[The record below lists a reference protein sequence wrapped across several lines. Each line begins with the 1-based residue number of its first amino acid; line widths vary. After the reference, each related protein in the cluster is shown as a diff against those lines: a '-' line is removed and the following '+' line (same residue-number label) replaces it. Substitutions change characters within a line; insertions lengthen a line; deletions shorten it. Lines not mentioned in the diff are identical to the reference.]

1 MYFIFKLIF
10 KDVII
15 PTGISLSAQKMFF
28 FFQTDSIPPTSYL
41 LRHLVSAEHYCTEKA
56 WLFHWLCDF
65 DNCTYC
71 NFSSLLSVF
80 QSSNIILFFLCFCFC
95 FFTWNSLGF
104 ALKPGMTNWT
114 RLGCIRK
121 ERTRLFSTEQSENRY
136 TWAVLLCNIALRTN
150 AWCYIAWLSEH
161 ERIIHIF
168 MVSLYEIIFH
178 S

>member
-1 MYFIFKLIF
+1 MVFVPLFEANLNMYFIFKLIF

-15 PTGISLSAQKMFF
+15 PTSISLSAQKMFF

-80 QSSNIILFFLCFCFC
+80 QSSNIILFFLCFLFFFFYLKFFGLCFKARHDE
-95 FFTWNSLGF
+95 LDK
-104 ALKPGMTNWT
+104 AGMHKKGEDKIVFHRT
-114 RLGCIRK
+114 IRK
-121 ERTRLFSTEQSENRY
+121 QIHLGSP
-136 TWAVLLCNIALRTN
+136 AL
-150 AWCYIAWLSEH
+150 
-161 ERIIHIF
+161 
-168 MVSLYEIIFH
+168 
-178 S
+178 

>member
-10 KDVII
+10 KNVII
-15 PTGISLSAQKMFF
+15 PASISLSAQKMFF

-41 LRHLVSAEHYCTEKA
+41 LRHFLSVEHYCTEKA
-56 WLFHWLCDF
+56 QPFHWLYDF

-71 NFSSLLSVF
+71 NFSSLLSIL
-80 QSSNIILFFLCFCFC
+80 QSSNIILFFPRFF

-104 ALKPGMTNWT
+104 ALKPGMKNWT

-121 ERTRLFSTEQSENRY
+121 GRRGLFSTEQSENRY
-136 TWAVLLCNIALRTN
+136 TWAVLLCNIALRTI
-150 AWCYIAWLSEH
+150 AWCYIAWLSKH

-168 MVSLYEIIFH
+168 MASLYEIIFH